1 MANPYSEAWSRG
13 EVAKDQQAP
22 LYGYAAG
29 GAAGIAA
36 AHYVGKVEIPKNLKP
51 DMLTAAVTEGRT
63 ALRDGKTAYQAGS
76 TAKASLVGA
85 TKGAEKQ
92 TVNAALETVGKAIKD
107 APKNTEAEK
116 TALKA
121 LKSERT
127 MLRAG
132 KWGAVAGAALVTG
145 TVVAGVAGERIKRR
159 AQRDELAAQSWV
171 GYEES
176 RRGMGGGLAR

>member
-36 AHYVGKVEIPKNLKP
+36 AHYVGKVEIPKDLNAFK
-51 DMLTAAVTEGRT
+51 TASDAAREQ
-63 ALRDGKTAYQAGS
+63 LRNGGTAYQAASNAKS
-76 TAKASLVGA
+76 TITTSMMKEG
-85 TKGAEKQ
+85 GKQ
-92 TVNAALETVGKAIKD
+92 SVNTTLETLGKAIKD
-107 APKNTEAEK
+107 APKGTETEK
-116 TALKA
+116 AALKV
-121 LKSERT
+121 LKSERN
-127 MLRAG
+127 LVRAG

-145 TVVAGVAGERIKRR
+145 TVVAGVAGEKIKRR
-159 AQRDELAAQSWV
+159 AQRDELASQSWV

>member
-36 AHYVGKVEIPKNLKP
+36 AHYVGNVKIPDGGYKNA
-51 DMLTAAVTEGRT
+51 LTAAKTELTGSGNVFK
-63 ALRDGKTAYQAGS
+63 AVSDGAGKLNKPNIS
-76 TAKASLVGA
+76 
-85 TKGAEKQ
+85 
-92 TVNAALETVGKAIKD
+92 VNDAIKGLGEQAKDLAKNEAKD
-107 APKNTEAEK
+107 AA
-116 TALKA
+116 
-121 LKSERT
+121 KSLTRRQNL
-127 MLRAG
+127 LRAG